1 MELMKRCARDLMKKD
16 VKTIREM
23 DSINKAITTMIDLDV
38 SSLVVERNDDNDA
51 FGMITRKDI
60 VEVLIP
66 EIETGFEAML
76 VEDIMS
82 KPVITVN
89 PDLSISQCYQMMRM
103 MGVRRMPV
111 VNDKELVGIL
121 SSTDLFHYLTKDIRY
136 TAAGTLPKTKRS

>member
-60 VEVLIP
+60 VEALIP
-66 EIETGFEAML
+66 EIETGVEAML

-89 PDLSISQCYQMMRM
+89 PDLSIFQCYQMMRM

-111 VNDKELVGIL
+111 VDDKELVGIL
-121 SSTDLFHYLTKDIRY
+121 SSTDLFHYLTKDIR
-136 TAAGTLPKTKRS
+136 

>member
-1 MELMKRCARDLMKKD
+1 MELMNLCARDLMKKD

-23 DSINKAITTMIDLDV
+23 ESINKAITTMIDLSL
-38 SSLVVERNDDNDA
+38 SSLVVERNDGNDA

-60 VEVLIP
+60 VEALIP
-66 EIETGFEAML
+66 EIETGVEAML

-89 PDLSISQCYQMMRM
+89 PDLSIFQCYQMMRM

-111 VNDKELVGIL
+111 VDHKELVGIL
-121 SSTDLFHYLTKDIRY
+121 SSTDLFHYFTKDIR
-136 TAAGTLPKTKRS
+136 

>member
-16 VKTIREM
+16 VKTIKEM
-23 DSINKAITTMIDLDV
+23 DSINRAITTMIDLGV
-38 SSLVVERNDDNDA
+38 SSLVIERNDDNDA

-60 VEVLIP
+60 VEALIP
-66 EIETGFEAML
+66 EIETGVEAML

-89 PDLSISQCYQMMRM
+89 PDLSIFQCYQMMRM

-111 VNDKELVGIL
+111 VDDKELVGIL
-121 SSTDLFHYLTKDIRY
+121 SSTDLFHYLTKDIR
-136 TAAGTLPKTKRS
+136 

>member
-38 SSLVVERNDDNDA
+38 SSLVIERNDDNDA

-60 VEVLIP
+60 VEALIP
-66 EIETGFEAML
+66 EIETGVEAML

-89 PDLSISQCYQMMRM
+89 PDLSIFQCYQMMRM

-111 VNDKELVGIL
+111 VDDKELVGIL
-121 SSTDLFHYLTKDIRY
+121 SSTDLFHYLTKDIR
-136 TAAGTLPKTKRS
+136 

>member
-16 VKTIREM
+16 VKTIKEM
-23 DSINKAITTMIDLDV
+23 ESINKAITTMIDLGV
-38 SSLVVERNDDNDA
+38 SSLVIERNDDNDA

-60 VEVLIP
+60 VEALIP
-66 EIETGFEAML
+66 EIETGVEAML

-89 PDLSISQCYQMMRM
+89 PDLSIFQCYQMMRM

-111 VNDKELVGIL
+111 VDDKELVGIL
-121 SSTDLFHYLTKDIRY
+121 SSTNLFHYLTKDIR
-136 TAAGTLPKTKRS
+136 

>member
-1 MELMKRCARDLMKKD
+1 MELMNLCAKDLMKKD
-16 VKTIREM
+16 VKTIKEM
-23 DSINKAITTMIDLDV
+23 DSINKTITTMIDSGV

-60 VEVLIP
+60 VEALIP
-66 EIETGFEAML
+66 EIETGVEAML

-89 PDLSISQCYQMMRM
+89 PDLSIFQCYQMMRM

-111 VNDKELVGIL
+111 VDDKELVGIL
-121 SSTDLFHYLTKDIRY
+121 SSTDLFHYLTKDIR
-136 TAAGTLPKTKRS
+136 

>member
-38 SSLVVERNDDNDA
+38 SSLVVERNDDSDA

-60 VEVLIP
+60 VEALIP
-66 EIETGFEAML
+66 EIETGVEAML

-89 PDLSISQCYQMMRM
+89 PDLSIFQCYQMMRM

-111 VNDKELVGIL
+111 VDDKELVGIL
-121 SSTDLFHYLTKDIRY
+121 SSTDLFHYLTKDIR
-136 TAAGTLPKTKRS
+136 

>member
-16 VKTIREM
+16 VKTIKEM
-23 DSINKAITTMIDLDV
+23 ESINKAITTMIDLGV
-38 SSLVVERNDDNDA
+38 SSLVIERNDDNDA

-60 VEVLIP
+60 VEALIP
-66 EIETGFEAML
+66 EIETGVEAML

-89 PDLSISQCYQMMRM
+89 PDLSIFQCYQMMRM

-111 VNDKELVGIL
+111 VDDKELVGIL
-121 SSTDLFHYLTKDIRY
+121 SSTDLFHYLTKDIR
-136 TAAGTLPKTKRS
+136 